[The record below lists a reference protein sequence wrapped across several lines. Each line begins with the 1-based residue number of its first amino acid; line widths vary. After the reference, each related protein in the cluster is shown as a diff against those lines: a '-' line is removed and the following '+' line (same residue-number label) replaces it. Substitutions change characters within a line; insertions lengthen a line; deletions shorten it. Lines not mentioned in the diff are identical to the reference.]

1 MWVERPRHIRVGG
14 DSSWGSLGQAKGRPA
29 SGRDS
34 GCVASAAAAR
44 FAPMPPVDDETRNDQ
59 PPGEPEHD
67 EPDGDDGDDQ
77 LVLGGDDEDD
87 DDDNEVAEEEVA
99 AAAAAIE
106 LVVLPIA
113 CTNDGKGAPLCMGIQ
128 RWWAQELA
136 TRGAKA
142 AAPVF
147 TAMAQQGKRQVPA
160 LMVFR
165 EAWTDARALDGIARF
180 PNAKRGLITNMRVD
194 DDSVGCELRLVRIEP
209 LPAPAAAPPAATP
222 LAEGEEPKPEPEA
235 PTHQLVELE
244 RWSWSSTGTELPE
257 KLFEVLGKL
266 AGHCGVTV
274 EETTW
279 QAAFG
284 TANNAALTSF
294 LVGLGNLSALQGRC
308 VPTTPDQL
316 LAALV
321 DAINRDPTMDAAM
334 QALHIMTDILVNNPI
349 DQSAIPLSL
358 QALNVAAS
366 RRQKDQSAFH
376 HLASLLRRLGDLGSS
391 VQAFNQAFNLDP
403 THEGVAVQF
412 IDTLRNAGDK
422 ANAFKVAQFAA
433 ERGNES
439 PKVIARLASLMIEHD
454 QFDEAEP
461 FLRRA
466 IEEGKVPA
474 AYGDLANVLWDRDG
488 GEAGGED
495 RAEALALL
503 RAAVDL
509 PTLAKSALD
518 MLLDLH
524 EEEKNEEARILLL
537 RAAERHPTDATVL
550 RYVSTMYL
558 EGDDPA
564 MARDYLEK
572 LLALPRRTLDDDA
585 FARRGRLTL
594 DIDDFE
600 ERYDAAIEQVR
611 SSDAKQQ
618 VEAAK
623 FLREA
628 IARDPRFWQPH
639 LMLALA
645 VREAEGDDAALA
657 HLGNAVRLRPNDA
670 EIRNLL
676 VAIYRKQGRP
686 RDAVEHLRAV
696 VALNPREID
705 PVILL
710 AATLRDAN
718 MFEEARQV
726 CRAALQMLPN
736 HPEFTRIL
744 GGLPAAPAGEDD
756 DAEA

>member
-1 MWVERPRHIRVGG
+1 
-14 DSSWGSLGQAKGRPA
+14 
-29 SGRDS
+29 
-34 GCVASAAAAR
+34 
-44 FAPMPPVDDETRNDQ
+44 MPPADDETRDDQ
-59 PPGEPEHD
+59 TTGD
-67 EPDGDDGDDQ
+67 APDQNQDDDGDDDDDGLVLGDDGDE
-77 LVLGGDDEDD
+77 DDEDD
-87 DDDNEVAEEEVA
+87 GDDDEAVA

-113 CTNDGKGAPLCMGIQ
+113 CTNDGKGAPLCMGVQ

-136 TRGAKA
+136 SRGAKA

-180 PNAKRGLITNMRVD
+180 PNAKRGLVTNMRVD
-194 DDSVGCELRLVRIEP
+194 DDSVGCELRLVRLEP
-209 LPAPAAAPPAATP
+209 IAEGEAAPALEPVTPGAEPAAAPTM
-222 LAEGEEPKPEPEA
+222 K
-235 PTHQLVELE
+235 LVEIE
-244 RWSWSSTGTELPE
+244 KWSWSSTGTELPE
-257 KLFEVLGKL
+257 RLFEVLKTL
-266 AGHCGVTV
+266 AKHCGVEV
-274 EETTW
+274 EEPDW
-279 QAAFG
+279 KAAFG
-284 TANNAALTSF
+284 TSNNAALTSF

-321 DAINRDPTMDAAM
+321 DAINRDPGMDAAM
-334 QALHIMTDILVNNPI
+334 QALHIMTDILVNNPV

-366 RRQKDQSAFH
+366 RRQKDQTAFH
-376 HLASLLRRLGDLGSS
+376 HLAALLRRLGDLGSS

-439 PKVIARLASLMIEHD
+439 PKVMARLGSLMLEHD

-488 GEAGGED
+488 GNAGGED
-495 RAEALALL
+495 REEALGLL

-524 EEEKNEEARILLL
+524 EEEKNEEATVLLL
-537 RAAERHPTDATVL
+537 RAAEKHPTDATVL
-550 RYVSTMYL
+550 RYVATMYL
-558 EGDDPA
+558 DGDDPPK
-564 MARDYLEK
+564 ARDYLEK

-594 DIDDFE
+594 DVEDFE
-600 ERYDAAIEQVR
+600 DKYDAATEAVR
-611 SSDAKQQ
+611 AGKNTAD
-618 VEAAK
+618 AAK
-623 FLREA
+623 FLREV
-628 IARDPRFWQPH
+628 IAHDPRFWQPH

-645 VREAEGDDAALA
+645 VRETEGDDAALA

-676 VAIYRKQGRP
+676 VAILRKQGRP

-696 VALNPREID
+696 VALNPREVE

-718 MFEEARQV
+718 MFGESRQV

-736 HPEFTRIL
+736 HPEFTKIL
-744 GGLPAAPAGEDD
+744 ASLPAPAAGEEDEAEDD
-756 DAEA
+756 DDDDDGKA